1 MTLHFDWIHASRWFA
16 HAHVNRAVSLVLGI
30 IGVSLLFGA
39 LRIVDAAIS
48 GALIEHQAPAVGPAS
63 LQSPDRLIGSEPPSS
78 GEQKQNIQINY
89 IQHPISKKKHLECKL

>member
-48 GALIEHQAPAVGPAS
+48 GALIERRAPVLGPAS
-63 LQSPDRLIGSEPPSS
+63 LPSPDRLIGSEPPSS
-78 GEQKQNIQINY
+78 GAAVDTSTVEV
-89 IQHPISKKKHLECKL
+89 PAATAEAVSL